1 METVKVAIAED
12 DFRVADIHEKF
23 LMKIPDVEVVGKALN
38 AEKTLELLRTQQTD
52 LLLLDIYLPDQLG
65 TDILTTIRQEFED
78 LDVIMITAATD
89 KAFLEKAMRNGVE
102 NYLIKPITMERF
114 TDMINKYI
122 QRRHLL
128 LNEDEINQ
136 GVVDRLF
143 KNSEEE
149 KEEVIQELP
158 TGIDGDT
165 LDKILEVLKH
175 SQEGLSAEEIGKR
188 MGASRT
194 TARRYLEYLISI
206 DKCRSGVEYG
216 SVGRPERKYHS

>member
-122 QRRHLL
+122 QRRHIL

-175 SQEGLSAEEIGKR
+175 SQ
-188 MGASRT
+188 
-194 TARRYLEYLISI
+194 
-206 DKCRSGVEYG
+206 GVCPQRKSENG
-216 SVGRPERKYHS
+216 WEPPERLQEGT

>member
-1 METVKVAIAED
+1 MEIVKVAIAED

-23 LMKIPDVEVVGKALN
+23 LLKIPDVEVVGKALN
-38 AEKTLELLRTQQTD
+38 AEKTLELLRSQQTD

-65 TDILTTIRQEFED
+65 TDILTTIRQDFEE

-114 TDMINKYI
+114 TDMINKYM
-122 QRRHLL
+122 QRRQLL
-128 LNEDEINQ
+128 QNEDEINQ
-136 GVVDRLF
+136 SVVDSLF

-149 KEEVIQELP
+149 REEVIQELP

-165 LDKILEVLKH
+165 LDKILEVLKN

>member
-1 METVKVAIAED
+1 
-12 DFRVADIHEKF
+12 
-23 LMKIPDVEVVGKALN
+23 
-38 AEKTLELLRTQQTD
+38 
-52 LLLLDIYLPDQLG
+52 
-65 TDILTTIRQEFED
+65 
-78 LDVIMITAATD
+78 
-89 KAFLEKAMRNGVE
+89 MRNGVE

-128 LNEDEINQ
+128 QNEDEINQ
-136 GVVDRLF
+136 SVVDRLF

-149 KEEVIQELP
+149 KEEVIHELP

-165 LDKILEVLKH
+165 LHKILEVLKN

-216 SVGRPERKYHS
+216 SVGRPERKYHR